1 MKTGEEK
8 SKPPKKPV
16 DKGNLKKRITEL
28 LRGGCAGEV
37 FAESSFSLGGK
48 RIVLDG
54 NPGSGDSDDTML
66 SRSVSVS
73 VSVCAFFLSVFMNSQ

>member
-1 MKTGEEK
+1 MIAVEGKA
-8 SKPPKKPV
+8 KPLKKAV
-16 DKGNLKKRITEL
+16 DKGTLKKRVTDL
-28 LRGGCAGEV
+28 LRGGCSGDV

-73 VSVCAFFLSVFMNSQ
+73 VCAFSLSVSMNSQ